1 MKRYISYFAV
11 LLAVLL
17 GAACSKDDSAAGSD
31 NRTGVMAMTVS
42 TRQTADTGEYDP
54 LQHQTVYIYNDE
66 GGLLRKYTS
75 KEACPERLELLAG
88 TYRVAVE
95 AGEEAPADFTKRL
108 YKGEETFTVKPGE
121 TTNVAVV
128 CQIVNTVVEVKFDD
142 SILQNLAPGYSV
154 WIAGGEKVDEQAA
167 EAGSVPALRFTAEGT
182 GYYTLPA
189 GMTSLAWLFRG
200 THVEGKNVEMED
212 YIPNVKAGGKYTL
225 TFKYSPDL
233 PGYIDC
239 VLISVD
245 PGTDDKDDE
254 IIFSPDPAVISE
266 GFDIAEIQ
274 KYVSGE
280 KKYRI
285 LAFSELTRFTVSV
298 GDKSYDALNGTT
310 EGISLEPV
318 DKYNVR
324 LTLSDAFFASC
335 QAGDQKVTLRIED
348 ANGGSSEVAT
358 TYRLE
363 GLVPVTAD
371 DYDLWANTVTLR
383 VVSFTP
389 GTTVQF
395 GLRSSGG
402 EWQPMAGTSQGDDFI
417 TATYAPQ
424 WVPQT
429 VKEQTVYTQ
438 AAGTGIIATHSYDF
452 RAIING
458 TETTGTFT
466 AGEVQPIPNGD
477 MSGWSMTGGFA
488 FPNAAG
494 ESFWSSGNNTMTKT
508 LCTSTDVKFGK
519 SAPAAKLTSTNML
532 VLAAGNLFTGEFA
545 YKSFTGTVQFGQ
557 TYAFTARPSAMKV
570 KYHAHVGTVDKV
582 RTSGDI
588 CPYIKKGDP
597 DMARIFVAIV
607 DWNAPH
613 EVVSGMTTTKGAWDP
628 EKGIDNVSEGK
639 ILGYGSLWI
648 TQSTDGEDMQDAE
661 LDIVWYD
668 HETRPAEGKVFARDL
683 MCLQR
688 LRRLFHR
695 LLEKRDVR
703 RRFRMGILTIK
714 RKRTTMRKITTST
727 LLALLLLA
735 GTAPESRAQQTNAA
749 ASLAPQADSTS
760 CMQHE
765 ERPQTVNEMRR
776 QRGLTEKHNLF
787 VPRGQWIFG
796 GTASYSTHSNDTYRF
811 LVIEGIESKG
821 YTFKVSPMIAYAFR
835 DNMALGGRFIYSRS
849 LLKLDKADLNLG
861 GEDSDLNFE
870 LNDCY
875 SLQQS
880 YSVAMIWRQYIPLGR
895 NKRFALFNEMQLSGG
910 GTQARFAKD
919 SPVKGTYQTG
929 YTFSLGISPGIIA
942 FATNNMAVE
951 VNVGVM
957 GISYSHT
964 KQVHN
969 QVTVGKRDASMM
981 NFKVNIFSIGLG
993 MAFYL

>member
-75 KEACPERLELLAG
+75 KEALPERLELLAG

-402 EWQPMAGTSQGDDFI
+402 EWQPMAGTSQGNDFI

-424 WVPQT
+424 WEEKTTADWSTPAT
-429 VKEQTVYTQ
+429 VLPYSRLKK
-438 AAGTGIIATHSYDF
+438 GTGISAGNTYDYKATVGSKELSG
-452 RAIING
+452 R
-458 TETTGTFT
+458 FT
-466 AGEVQPIPNGD
+466 ADEGAPMTDGSLESWRSAQQFPGSGTNYTFWGSGYNPFAKELCTRDEAMPGRVGTYCAKLSATYNIIRWPRFPHRATYSRETSPSRFSAGWAATSLSAKSSLTTPAREPSGSNTTLRSGKSTTISMAGKFPSAKWTRPGYSSASWTGRPNRKYLPGQKPRRAP
-477 MSGWSMTGGFA
+477 GIRRHKPKRPTA
-488 FPNAAG
+488 P
-494 ESFWSSGNNTMTKT
+494 SSGMPPNSSK
-508 LCTSTDVKFGK
+508 K
-519 SAPAAKLTSTNML
+519 
-532 VLAAGNLFTGEFA
+532 
-545 YKSFTGTVQFGQ
+545 
-557 TYAFTARPSAMKV
+557 RPRAMK
-570 KYHAHVGTVDKV
+570 
-582 RTSGDI
+582 
-588 CPYIKKGDP
+588 
-597 DMARIFVAIV
+597 
-607 DWNAPH
+607 W
-613 EVVSGMTTTKGAWDP
+613 
-628 EKGIDNVSEGK
+628 
-639 ILGYGSLWI
+639 
-648 TQSTDGEDMQDAE
+648 
-661 LDIVWYD
+661 
-668 HETRPAEGKVFARDL
+668 
-683 MCLQR
+683 
-688 LRRLFHR
+688 
-695 LLEKRDVR
+695 
-703 RRFRMGILTIK
+703 
-714 RKRTTMRKITTST
+714 
-727 LLALLLLA
+727 
-735 GTAPESRAQQTNAA
+735 
-749 ASLAPQADSTS
+749 
-760 CMQHE
+760 
-765 ERPQTVNEMRR
+765 
-776 QRGLTEKHNLF
+776 
-787 VPRGQWIFG
+787 
-796 GTASYSTHSNDTYRF
+796 
-811 LVIEGIESKG
+811 
-821 YTFKVSPMIAYAFR
+821 
-835 DNMALGGRFIYSRS
+835 
-849 LLKLDKADLNLG
+849 
-861 GEDSDLNFE
+861 
-870 LNDCY
+870 
-875 SLQQS
+875 
-880 YSVAMIWRQYIPLGR
+880 
-895 NKRFALFNEMQLSGG
+895 
-910 GTQARFAKD
+910 
-919 SPVKGTYQTG
+919 
-929 YTFSLGISPGIIA
+929 
-942 FATNNMAVE
+942 
-951 VNVGVM
+951 
-957 GISYSHT
+957 
-964 KQVHN
+964 
-969 QVTVGKRDASMM
+969 
-981 NFKVNIFSIGLG
+981 
-993 MAFYL
+993 

>member
-348 ANGGSSEVAT
+348 ANGGSGG
-358 TYRLE
+358 R
-363 GLVPVTAD
+363 
-371 DYDLWANTVTLR
+371 YDLPPGGAGSRNGGRLR
-383 VVSFTP
+383 PV
-389 GTTVQF
+389 GQY
-395 GLRSSGG
+395 GH
-402 EWQPMAGTSQGDDFI
+402 
-417 TATYAPQ
+417 
-424 WVPQT
+424 
-429 VKEQTVYTQ
+429 
-438 AAGTGIIATHSYDF
+438 AARGFFHARHH
-452 RAIING
+452 RAIRPAQQRRRVAADGRDVAGRRFHHGDLCAPVGSANRKRANRIYAGRRHGNHRDTQLRLQSHYQRHGNYRNIYGRRG
-458 TETTGTFT
+458 T
-466 AGEVQPIPNGD
+466 ANPQ
-477 MSGWSMTGGFA
+477 
-488 FPNAAG
+488 
-494 ESFWSSGNNTMTKT
+494 
-508 LCTSTDVKFGK
+508 
-519 SAPAAKLTSTNML
+519 
-532 VLAAGNLFTGEFA
+532 
-545 YKSFTGTVQFGQ
+545 
-557 TYAFTARPSAMKV
+557 RR
-570 KYHAHVGTVDKV
+570 HVGLEHD
-582 RTSGDI
+582 R
-588 CPYIKKGDP
+588 
-597 DMARIFVAIV
+597 
-607 DWNAPH
+607 
-613 EVVSGMTTTKGAWDP
+613 
-628 EKGIDNVSEGK
+628 
-639 ILGYGSLWI
+639 
-648 TQSTDGEDMQDAE
+648 
-661 LDIVWYD
+661 
-668 HETRPAEGKVFARDL
+668 
-683 MCLQR
+683 R
-688 LRRLFHR
+688 LRFSQRR
-695 LLEKRDVR
+695 GRIVLEQRQQYHDKNALHLYR
-703 RRFRMGILTIK
+703 REIREVCTGCKTNQHQYAGI
-714 RKRTTMRKITTST
+714 
-727 LLALLLLA
+727 
-735 GTAPESRAQQTNAA
+735 G
-749 ASLAPQADSTS
+749 
-760 CMQHE
+760 
-765 ERPQTVNEMRR
+765 RR
-776 QRGLTEKHNLF
+776 Q
-787 VPRGQWIFG
+787 
-796 GTASYSTHSNDTYRF
+796 
-811 LVIEGIESKG
+811 
-821 YTFKVSPMIAYAFR
+821 
-835 DNMALGGRFIYSRS
+835 
-849 LLKLDKADLNLG
+849 
-861 GEDSDLNFE
+861 
-870 LNDCY
+870 
-875 SLQQS
+875 
-880 YSVAMIWRQYIPLGR
+880 
-895 NKRFALFNEMQLSGG
+895 
-910 GTQARFAKD
+910 
-919 SPVKGTYQTG
+919 PVHRRIR
-929 YTFSLGISPGIIA
+929 L
-942 FATNNMAVE
+942 
-951 VNVGVM
+951 
-957 GISYSHT
+957 
-964 KQVHN
+964 
-969 QVTVGKRDASMM
+969 
-981 NFKVNIFSIGLG
+981 
-993 MAFYL
+993 

>member
-75 KEACPERLELLAG
+75 KEALPERLELLAG

-154 WIAGGEKVDEQAA
+154 WI
-167 EAGSVPALRFTAEGT
+167 
-182 GYYTLPA
+182 
-189 GMTSLAWLFRG
+189 
-200 THVEGKNVEMED
+200 
-212 YIPNVKAGGKYTL
+212 AGGKYTL

-402 EWQPMAGTSQGDDFI
+402 EWQPMAGTSQGNDFI

-424 WVPQT
+424 WEEKTTADWSTPAT
-429 VKEQTVYTQ
+429 VLPYSRLKK
-438 AAGTGIIATHSYDF
+438 GTGISAGNTYDYKATVGSKELSG
-452 RAIING
+452 R
-458 TETTGTFT
+458 FT
-466 AGEVQPIPNGD
+466 ADEGAPMTDGSLESWRSAQQFPG
-477 MSGWSMTGGFA
+477 SGTNYTFWGSGYNPFA
-488 FPNAAG
+488 K
-494 ESFWSSGNNTMTKT
+494 E
-508 LCTSTDVKFGK
+508 LCTRDEAMPGRVGTYC
-519 SAPAAKLTSTNML
+519 AKLSATYNT
-532 VLAAGNLFTGEFA
+532 LAKVPAPGNLFTGDFAIQVLGGMGGNVSFGKKFA
-545 YKSFTGTVQFGQ
+545 YN
-557 TYAFTARPSAMKV
+557 ARPRAV
-570 KYHAHVGTVDKV
+570 RFKYHATIGEVNYNLHGGKIPVGEMDK
-582 RTSGDI
+582 
-588 CPYIKKGDP
+588 
-597 DMARIFVAIV
+597 ARIFVCIV
-607 DWNAPH
+607 DWTAQQKVFAGTKAPT
-613 EVVSGMTTTKGAWDP
+613 GTWDP
-628 EKGIDNVSEGK
+628 ETQTEAANGPIIGYASKFIEETTQGDEMVEV
-639 ILGYGSLWI
+639 ILPINYY
-648 TQSTDGEDMQDAE
+648 QD
-661 LDIVWYD
+661 
-668 HETRPAEGKVFARDL
+668 T
-683 MCLQR
+683 
-688 LRRLFHR
+688 
-695 LLEKRDVR
+695 
-703 RRFRMGILTIK
+703 
-714 RKRTTMRKITTST
+714 
-727 LLALLLLA
+727 
-735 GTAPESRAQQTNAA
+735 AA
-749 ASLAPQADSTS
+749 APDGKYNIVVSCSTS
-760 CMQHE
+760 
-765 ERPQTVNEMRR
+765 
-776 QRGLTEKHNLF
+776 
-787 VPRGQWIFG
+787 
-796 GTASYSTHSNDTYRF
+796 
-811 LVIEGIESKG
+811 
-821 YTFKVSPMIAYAFR
+821 AYGDYMDACTTNVMYV
-835 DNMALGGRFIYSRS
+835 D
-849 LLKLDKADLNLG
+849 D
-861 GEDSDLNFE
+861 FE
-870 LNDCY
+870 WVY
-875 SLQQS
+875 
-880 YSVAMIWRQYIPLGR
+880 
-895 NKRFALFNEMQLSGG
+895 
-910 GTQARFAKD
+910 
-919 SPVKGTYQTG
+919 
-929 YTFSLGISPGIIA
+929 
-942 FATNNMAVE
+942 
-951 VNVGVM
+951 
-957 GISYSHT
+957 
-964 KQVHN
+964 
-969 QVTVGKRDASMM
+969 
-981 NFKVNIFSIGLG
+981 
-993 MAFYL
+993 

>member
-1 MKRYISYFAV
+1 MQTPRDISYTGNPTGGTTAYPAV
-11 LLAVLL
+11 LPAAHEATENSDNIFYRTIRTVMKKQLICLLASAGLLAAGCSTENAPETTGYGTLSVSCTADTSIDTAAGASGTPEAPAAGAFSLTVTGETGTQKWDTLTEFEQSETVFRMGSYTVAIAHGDPDAEGAGKPYYYAEQKIEVLPRRTVNADLTATVANSQVVIRATEQFLAYFHDARFTVTTASGNEFAFTPGSDPADEPVFVKGGTRLAVLL

-668 HETRPAEGKVFARDL
+668 HETRPAEGK
-683 MCLQR
+683 
-688 LRRLFHR
+688 
-695 LLEKRDVR
+695 
-703 RRFRMGILTIK
+703 
-714 RKRTTMRKITTST
+714 
-727 LLALLLLA
+727 
-735 GTAPESRAQQTNAA
+735 
-749 ASLAPQADSTS
+749 
-760 CMQHE
+760 
-765 ERPQTVNEMRR
+765 
-776 QRGLTEKHNLF
+776 
-787 VPRGQWIFG
+787 
-796 GTASYSTHSNDTYRF
+796 YS
-811 LVIEGIESKG
+811 LVISCACNAYGDYFTGCSKNVM
-821 YTFKVSPMIAYAFR
+821 YV
-835 DNMALGGRFIYSRS
+835 D
-849 LLKLDKADLNLG
+849 D
-861 GEDSDLNFE
+861 FE
-870 LNDCY
+870 WVY
-875 SLQQS
+875 
-880 YSVAMIWRQYIPLGR
+880 
-895 NKRFALFNEMQLSGG
+895 
-910 GTQARFAKD
+910 
-919 SPVKGTYQTG
+919 
-929 YTFSLGISPGIIA
+929 
-942 FATNNMAVE
+942 
-951 VNVGVM
+951 
-957 GISYSHT
+957 
-964 KQVHN
+964 
-969 QVTVGKRDASMM
+969 
-981 NFKVNIFSIGLG
+981 
-993 MAFYL
+993 

>member
-75 KEACPERLELLAG
+75 KEALPERLELLAG

-245 PGTDDKDDE
+245 PGTDDK
-254 IIFSPDPAVISE
+254 
-266 GFDIAEIQ
+266 
-274 KYVSGE
+274 
-280 KKYRI
+280 
-285 LAFSELTRFTVSV
+285 
-298 GDKSYDALNGTT
+298 
-310 EGISLEPV
+310 
-318 DKYNVR
+318 YNVR

-402 EWQPMAGTSQGDDFI
+402 EWQPMAGTSQGNDFI

-424 WVPQT
+424 WEEKTTADWSTPAT
-429 VKEQTVYTQ
+429 VLPYSRLKK
-438 AAGTGIIATHSYDF
+438 GTGISAGNTYDYKATVGSKELSG
-452 RAIING
+452 R
-458 TETTGTFT
+458 FT
-466 AGEVQPIPNGD
+466 ADEGAPMTDGSLESWRSAQQFPG
-477 MSGWSMTGGFA
+477 SGTNYTFWGSGYNPFA
-488 FPNAAG
+488 K
-494 ESFWSSGNNTMTKT
+494 E
-508 LCTSTDVKFGK
+508 LCTRDEAMPGRVGTYC
-519 SAPAAKLTSTNML
+519 AKLSATYNT
-532 VLAAGNLFTGEFA
+532 LAKVPAPGNLFTGDFAIQVLGGMGGNVSFGKKFA
-545 YKSFTGTVQFGQ
+545 YN
-557 TYAFTARPSAMKV
+557 ARPRAV
-570 KYHAHVGTVDKV
+570 RFKYHATIGEVNYNLHGGKIPVGEMDK
-582 RTSGDI
+582 
-588 CPYIKKGDP
+588 
-597 DMARIFVAIV
+597 ARIFVCIV
-607 DWNAPH
+607 DWTAQQKVFAGTKAPT
-613 EVVSGMTTTKGAWDP
+613 GTWDP
-628 EKGIDNVSEGK
+628 ETQTEAANGPIIGYASKFIEETTQGDEMVEV
-639 ILGYGSLWI
+639 ILPINYY
-648 TQSTDGEDMQDAE
+648 QD
-661 LDIVWYD
+661 
-668 HETRPAEGKVFARDL
+668 T
-683 MCLQR
+683 
-688 LRRLFHR
+688 
-695 LLEKRDVR
+695 
-703 RRFRMGILTIK
+703 
-714 RKRTTMRKITTST
+714 
-727 LLALLLLA
+727 
-735 GTAPESRAQQTNAA
+735 AA
-749 ASLAPQADSTS
+749 APDGKYNIVVSCSTS
-760 CMQHE
+760 
-765 ERPQTVNEMRR
+765 
-776 QRGLTEKHNLF
+776 
-787 VPRGQWIFG
+787 
-796 GTASYSTHSNDTYRF
+796 
-811 LVIEGIESKG
+811 
-821 YTFKVSPMIAYAFR
+821 AYGDYMDACTTNVMYV
-835 DNMALGGRFIYSRS
+835 D
-849 LLKLDKADLNLG
+849 D
-861 GEDSDLNFE
+861 FE
-870 LNDCY
+870 WVY
-875 SLQQS
+875 
-880 YSVAMIWRQYIPLGR
+880 
-895 NKRFALFNEMQLSGG
+895 
-910 GTQARFAKD
+910 
-919 SPVKGTYQTG
+919 
-929 YTFSLGISPGIIA
+929 
-942 FATNNMAVE
+942 
-951 VNVGVM
+951 
-957 GISYSHT
+957 
-964 KQVHN
+964 
-969 QVTVGKRDASMM
+969 
-981 NFKVNIFSIGLG
+981 
-993 MAFYL
+993 

>member
-108 YKGEETFTVKPGE
+108 YKGEETFTVKHRRNHKRCGRLPNREHRRRGEIRRFDPPEPRPRLFRMDRRRGKGRRASRRSGQRPGAQ
-121 TTNVAVV
+121 VHGRRDG
-128 CQIVNTVVEVKFDD
+128 F
-142 SILQNLAPGYSV
+142 
-154 WIAGGEKVDEQAA
+154 
-167 EAGSVPALRFTAEGT
+167 
-182 GYYTLPA
+182 YTLPA

-668 HETRPAEGKVFARDL
+668 HETRPAEGK
-683 MCLQR
+683 
-688 LRRLFHR
+688 
-695 LLEKRDVR
+695 
-703 RRFRMGILTIK
+703 
-714 RKRTTMRKITTST
+714 
-727 LLALLLLA
+727 
-735 GTAPESRAQQTNAA
+735 
-749 ASLAPQADSTS
+749 
-760 CMQHE
+760 
-765 ERPQTVNEMRR
+765 
-776 QRGLTEKHNLF
+776 
-787 VPRGQWIFG
+787 
-796 GTASYSTHSNDTYRF
+796 YS
-811 LVIEGIESKG
+811 LVISCACNAYGDYFTGCSKNVM
-821 YTFKVSPMIAYAFR
+821 YV
-835 DNMALGGRFIYSRS
+835 D
-849 LLKLDKADLNLG
+849 D
-861 GEDSDLNFE
+861 FE
-870 LNDCY
+870 WVY
-875 SLQQS
+875 
-880 YSVAMIWRQYIPLGR
+880 
-895 NKRFALFNEMQLSGG
+895 
-910 GTQARFAKD
+910 
-919 SPVKGTYQTG
+919 
-929 YTFSLGISPGIIA
+929 
-942 FATNNMAVE
+942 
-951 VNVGVM
+951 
-957 GISYSHT
+957 
-964 KQVHN
+964 
-969 QVTVGKRDASMM
+969 
-981 NFKVNIFSIGLG
+981 
-993 MAFYL
+993 

>member
-233 PGYIDC
+233 LGYIDC

-298 GDKSYDALNGTT
+298 GDKSYDALNG
-310 EGISLEPV
+310 
-318 DKYNVR
+318 
-324 LTLSDAFFASC
+324 
-335 QAGDQKVTLRIED
+335 
-348 ANGGSSEVAT
+348 
-358 TYRLE
+358 
-363 GLVPVTAD
+363 
-371 DYDLWANTVTLR
+371 TLR

-668 HETRPAEGKVFARDL
+668 HETRPAEGK
-683 MCLQR
+683 
-688 LRRLFHR
+688 
-695 LLEKRDVR
+695 
-703 RRFRMGILTIK
+703 
-714 RKRTTMRKITTST
+714 
-727 LLALLLLA
+727 
-735 GTAPESRAQQTNAA
+735 
-749 ASLAPQADSTS
+749 
-760 CMQHE
+760 
-765 ERPQTVNEMRR
+765 
-776 QRGLTEKHNLF
+776 
-787 VPRGQWIFG
+787 
-796 GTASYSTHSNDTYRF
+796 YS
-811 LVIEGIESKG
+811 LVISCACNAYGDYFTGCSKNVM
-821 YTFKVSPMIAYAFR
+821 YV
-835 DNMALGGRFIYSRS
+835 D
-849 LLKLDKADLNLG
+849 D
-861 GEDSDLNFE
+861 FE
-870 LNDCY
+870 WVY
-875 SLQQS
+875 
-880 YSVAMIWRQYIPLGR
+880 
-895 NKRFALFNEMQLSGG
+895 
-910 GTQARFAKD
+910 
-919 SPVKGTYQTG
+919 
-929 YTFSLGISPGIIA
+929 
-942 FATNNMAVE
+942 
-951 VNVGVM
+951 
-957 GISYSHT
+957 
-964 KQVHN
+964 
-969 QVTVGKRDASMM
+969 
-981 NFKVNIFSIGLG
+981 
-993 MAFYL
+993 

>member
-1 MKRYISYFAV
+1 MKTFTKF
-11 LLAVLL
+11 LTMLAVAALFATGCVNEEPPYKEDPNPEPAGTTGYLSIGNLSMTVVYDETEIRPDDTSDETQAARTASGTRATAPDVDSFIVEILDADNAQVLEMTYAQLKEQLKTPMELKVGAYRMEVRSEDTMPGVDWEHPVYGATSDFTITKAQTTSPEEVVCTLQNIKVSVEYSSELADMLADTSKATVSLGDTSLAFPKTETRAAYFKPQALENTLDFVFDGTFADTDVPAKFSKQITGVKAGQWRKVSVVIGYADKGNILFSVKVDNSILQDNKFVVDGTENLGEELL
-17 GAACSKDDSAAGSD
+17 EDPNAPALTWPGHDMTQPFTLTDAMFDAEGNCIEPFAFDLSSPNGIESLQVTVGSTNSQFLASMAAIQLPETFDLCALDASSAAGIILKGFGYPVGSELK
-31 NRTGVMAMTVS
+31 G
-42 TRQTADTGEYDP
+42 QTAKSF
-54 LQHQTVYIYNDE
+54 N
-66 GGLLRKYTS
+66 
-75 KEACPERLELLAG
+75 
-88 TYRVAVE
+88 
-95 AGEEAPADFTKRL
+95 
-108 YKGEETFTVKPGE
+108 
-121 TTNVAVV
+121 
-128 CQIVNTVVEVKFDD
+128 
-142 SILQNLAPGYSV
+142 
-154 WIAGGEKVDEQAA
+154 IAGQIR
-167 EAGSVPALRFTAEGT
+167 ALYEFD
-182 GYYTLPA
+182 
-189 GMTSLAWLFRG
+189 G
-200 THVEGKNVEMED
+200 THTFAFTMTDAKGVSSEAVL
-212 YIPNVKAGGKYTL
+212 TL
-225 TFKYSPDL
+225 AVDKSSGQTGPRITWR
-233 PGYIDC
+233 GYDIDQQYE
-239 VLISVD
+239 VQ
-245 PGTDDKDDE
+245 KDM
-254 IIFSPDPAVISE
+254 VI
-266 GFDIAEIQ
+266 DIAEIQ

-668 HETRPAEGKVFARDL
+668 HETRPAEGK
-683 MCLQR
+683 
-688 LRRLFHR
+688 
-695 LLEKRDVR
+695 
-703 RRFRMGILTIK
+703 
-714 RKRTTMRKITTST
+714 
-727 LLALLLLA
+727 
-735 GTAPESRAQQTNAA
+735 
-749 ASLAPQADSTS
+749 
-760 CMQHE
+760 
-765 ERPQTVNEMRR
+765 
-776 QRGLTEKHNLF
+776 
-787 VPRGQWIFG
+787 
-796 GTASYSTHSNDTYRF
+796 YS
-811 LVIEGIESKG
+811 LVISCACNAYGDYFTGCSKNVM
-821 YTFKVSPMIAYAFR
+821 YV
-835 DNMALGGRFIYSRS
+835 D
-849 LLKLDKADLNLG
+849 D
-861 GEDSDLNFE
+861 FE
-870 LNDCY
+870 WVY
-875 SLQQS
+875 
-880 YSVAMIWRQYIPLGR
+880 
-895 NKRFALFNEMQLSGG
+895 
-910 GTQARFAKD
+910 
-919 SPVKGTYQTG
+919 
-929 YTFSLGISPGIIA
+929 
-942 FATNNMAVE
+942 
-951 VNVGVM
+951 
-957 GISYSHT
+957 
-964 KQVHN
+964 
-969 QVTVGKRDASMM
+969 
-981 NFKVNIFSIGLG
+981 
-993 MAFYL
+993 

>member
-142 SILQNLAPGYSV
+142 SILQNLSPGYSV
-154 WIAGGEKVDEQAA
+154 WIAGGEKVDEEAA
-167 EAGSVPALRFTAEGT
+167 EAGSVPALRFTTEGT

-233 PGYIDC
+233 PGFIDC

-245 PGTDDKDDE
+245 PDTDDKDDE

-266 GFDIAEIQ
+266 GFDITEIQ
-274 KYVSGE
+274 KYRSGE

-285 LAFSELTRFTVSV
+285 MAFSELTRFTVSV

-310 EGISLEPV
+310 EGISLEP
-318 DKYNVR
+318 
-324 LTLSDAFFASC
+324 
-335 QAGDQKVTLRIED
+335 
-348 ANGGSSEVAT
+348 
-358 TYRLE
+358 
-363 GLVPVTAD
+363 
-371 DYDLWANTVTLR
+371 
-383 VVSFTP
+383 
-389 GTTVQF
+389 
-395 GLRSSGG
+395 
-402 EWQPMAGTSQGDDFI
+402 
-417 TATYAPQ
+417 
-424 WVPQT
+424 
-429 VKEQTVYTQ
+429 
-438 AAGTGIIATHSYDF
+438 
-452 RAIING
+452 
-458 TETTGTFT
+458 
-466 AGEVQPIPNGD
+466 
-477 MSGWSMTGGFA
+477 
-488 FPNAAG
+488 
-494 ESFWSSGNNTMTKT
+494 
-508 LCTSTDVKFGK
+508 
-519 SAPAAKLTSTNML
+519 
-532 VLAAGNLFTGEFA
+532 
-545 YKSFTGTVQFGQ
+545 
-557 TYAFTARPSAMKV
+557 
-570 KYHAHVGTVDKV
+570 VDKV

-648 TQSTDGEDMQDAE
+648 TQSTEGEDMQDAE

-668 HETRPAEGKVFARDL
+668 HETRPAEGK
-683 MCLQR
+683 
-688 LRRLFHR
+688 
-695 LLEKRDVR
+695 
-703 RRFRMGILTIK
+703 
-714 RKRTTMRKITTST
+714 
-727 LLALLLLA
+727 
-735 GTAPESRAQQTNAA
+735 
-749 ASLAPQADSTS
+749 
-760 CMQHE
+760 
-765 ERPQTVNEMRR
+765 
-776 QRGLTEKHNLF
+776 
-787 VPRGQWIFG
+787 
-796 GTASYSTHSNDTYRF
+796 YS
-811 LVIEGIESKG
+811 LVISCACNAYGDYFTGCSKNVM
-821 YTFKVSPMIAYAFR
+821 YV
-835 DNMALGGRFIYSRS
+835 D
-849 LLKLDKADLNLG
+849 D
-861 GEDSDLNFE
+861 FE
-870 LNDCY
+870 WVY
-875 SLQQS
+875 
-880 YSVAMIWRQYIPLGR
+880 
-895 NKRFALFNEMQLSGG
+895 
-910 GTQARFAKD
+910 
-919 SPVKGTYQTG
+919 
-929 YTFSLGISPGIIA
+929 
-942 FATNNMAVE
+942 
-951 VNVGVM
+951 
-957 GISYSHT
+957 
-964 KQVHN
+964 
-969 QVTVGKRDASMM
+969 
-981 NFKVNIFSIGLG
+981 
-993 MAFYL
+993 

>member
-438 AAGTGIIATHSYDF
+438 ARHGNHRDTQLRLQSHYQRHGNYRNIYGRRGTANPQ
-452 RAIING
+452 R
-458 TETTGTFT
+458 
-466 AGEVQPIPNGD
+466 
-477 MSGWSMTGGFA
+477 
-488 FPNAAG
+488 
-494 ESFWSSGNNTMTKT
+494 
-508 LCTSTDVKFGK
+508 
-519 SAPAAKLTSTNML
+519 
-532 VLAAGNLFTGEFA
+532 
-545 YKSFTGTVQFGQ
+545 
-557 TYAFTARPSAMKV
+557 R
-570 KYHAHVGTVDKV
+570 HVGLEHD
-582 RTSGDI
+582 R
-588 CPYIKKGDP
+588 
-597 DMARIFVAIV
+597 
-607 DWNAPH
+607 
-613 EVVSGMTTTKGAWDP
+613 
-628 EKGIDNVSEGK
+628 
-639 ILGYGSLWI
+639 
-648 TQSTDGEDMQDAE
+648 
-661 LDIVWYD
+661 
-668 HETRPAEGKVFARDL
+668 
-683 MCLQR
+683 R
-688 LRRLFHR
+688 LRFSQRR
-695 LLEKRDVR
+695 GRIVLEQRQQYHDKNALHLYR
-703 RRFRMGILTIK
+703 REIREVCTGCKTNQHQYAGI
-714 RKRTTMRKITTST
+714 
-727 LLALLLLA
+727 
-735 GTAPESRAQQTNAA
+735 G
-749 ASLAPQADSTS
+749 
-760 CMQHE
+760 
-765 ERPQTVNEMRR
+765 RR
-776 QRGLTEKHNLF
+776 Q
-787 VPRGQWIFG
+787 
-796 GTASYSTHSNDTYRF
+796 
-811 LVIEGIESKG
+811 
-821 YTFKVSPMIAYAFR
+821 
-835 DNMALGGRFIYSRS
+835 
-849 LLKLDKADLNLG
+849 
-861 GEDSDLNFE
+861 
-870 LNDCY
+870 
-875 SLQQS
+875 
-880 YSVAMIWRQYIPLGR
+880 
-895 NKRFALFNEMQLSGG
+895 
-910 GTQARFAKD
+910 
-919 SPVKGTYQTG
+919 PVHRRIR
-929 YTFSLGISPGIIA
+929 L
-942 FATNNMAVE
+942 
-951 VNVGVM
+951 
-957 GISYSHT
+957 
-964 KQVHN
+964 
-969 QVTVGKRDASMM
+969 
-981 NFKVNIFSIGLG
+981 
-993 MAFYL
+993 

>member
-167 EAGSVPALRFTAEGT
+167 EAGSVPALRFTTEGT

-266 GFDIAEIQ
+266 GFDITEIQ
-274 KYVSGE
+274 KYRSGE

-285 LAFSELTRFTVSV
+285 MAFSELTRFTVSV

-310 EGISLEPV
+310 EGISLEP
-318 DKYNVR
+318 
-324 LTLSDAFFASC
+324 
-335 QAGDQKVTLRIED
+335 
-348 ANGGSSEVAT
+348 
-358 TYRLE
+358 
-363 GLVPVTAD
+363 
-371 DYDLWANTVTLR
+371 
-383 VVSFTP
+383 
-389 GTTVQF
+389 
-395 GLRSSGG
+395 
-402 EWQPMAGTSQGDDFI
+402 
-417 TATYAPQ
+417 
-424 WVPQT
+424 
-429 VKEQTVYTQ
+429 
-438 AAGTGIIATHSYDF
+438 
-452 RAIING
+452 
-458 TETTGTFT
+458 
-466 AGEVQPIPNGD
+466 
-477 MSGWSMTGGFA
+477 
-488 FPNAAG
+488 
-494 ESFWSSGNNTMTKT
+494 
-508 LCTSTDVKFGK
+508 
-519 SAPAAKLTSTNML
+519 
-532 VLAAGNLFTGEFA
+532 
-545 YKSFTGTVQFGQ
+545 
-557 TYAFTARPSAMKV
+557 
-570 KYHAHVGTVDKV
+570 VDKV

-668 HETRPAEGKVFARDL
+668 HETRPAEGK
-683 MCLQR
+683 
-688 LRRLFHR
+688 
-695 LLEKRDVR
+695 
-703 RRFRMGILTIK
+703 
-714 RKRTTMRKITTST
+714 
-727 LLALLLLA
+727 
-735 GTAPESRAQQTNAA
+735 
-749 ASLAPQADSTS
+749 
-760 CMQHE
+760 
-765 ERPQTVNEMRR
+765 
-776 QRGLTEKHNLF
+776 
-787 VPRGQWIFG
+787 
-796 GTASYSTHSNDTYRF
+796 YS
-811 LVIEGIESKG
+811 LVISCACNAYGDYFTGCSKNVM
-821 YTFKVSPMIAYAFR
+821 YV
-835 DNMALGGRFIYSRS
+835 D
-849 LLKLDKADLNLG
+849 D
-861 GEDSDLNFE
+861 FE
-870 LNDCY
+870 WVY
-875 SLQQS
+875 
-880 YSVAMIWRQYIPLGR
+880 
-895 NKRFALFNEMQLSGG
+895 
-910 GTQARFAKD
+910 
-919 SPVKGTYQTG
+919 
-929 YTFSLGISPGIIA
+929 
-942 FATNNMAVE
+942 
-951 VNVGVM
+951 
-957 GISYSHT
+957 
-964 KQVHN
+964 
-969 QVTVGKRDASMM
+969 
-981 NFKVNIFSIGLG
+981 
-993 MAFYL
+993 

>member
-254 IIFSPDPAVISE
+254 IIFSPDP
-266 GFDIAEIQ
+266 
-274 KYVSGE
+274 
-280 KKYRI
+280 
-285 LAFSELTRFTVSV
+285 
-298 GDKSYDALNGTT
+298 
-310 EGISLEPV
+310 
-318 DKYNVR
+318 
-324 LTLSDAFFASC
+324 
-335 QAGDQKVTLRIED
+335 AGDQKVTLRIED

-668 HETRPAEGKVFARDL
+668 HETRPAEGK
-683 MCLQR
+683 
-688 LRRLFHR
+688 
-695 LLEKRDVR
+695 
-703 RRFRMGILTIK
+703 
-714 RKRTTMRKITTST
+714 
-727 LLALLLLA
+727 
-735 GTAPESRAQQTNAA
+735 
-749 ASLAPQADSTS
+749 
-760 CMQHE
+760 
-765 ERPQTVNEMRR
+765 
-776 QRGLTEKHNLF
+776 
-787 VPRGQWIFG
+787 
-796 GTASYSTHSNDTYRF
+796 YS
-811 LVIEGIESKG
+811 LVISCACNAYGDYFTGCSKNVM
-821 YTFKVSPMIAYAFR
+821 YV
-835 DNMALGGRFIYSRS
+835 D
-849 LLKLDKADLNLG
+849 D
-861 GEDSDLNFE
+861 FE
-870 LNDCY
+870 WVY
-875 SLQQS
+875 
-880 YSVAMIWRQYIPLGR
+880 
-895 NKRFALFNEMQLSGG
+895 
-910 GTQARFAKD
+910 
-919 SPVKGTYQTG
+919 
-929 YTFSLGISPGIIA
+929 
-942 FATNNMAVE
+942 
-951 VNVGVM
+951 
-957 GISYSHT
+957 
-964 KQVHN
+964 
-969 QVTVGKRDASMM
+969 
-981 NFKVNIFSIGLG
+981 
-993 MAFYL
+993 

>member
-1 MKRYISYFAV
+1 MKKQLIY
-11 LLAVLL
+11 LLASACLLAAGCSTENKTDETGYGTLAINCTADTSIDTASAEASGTPEAPAAGAFSLTVTGETGTQKWDTLTEFEQSQTVFRMGAYTVAIAHGDPDAEGAGKPYYYAEQKIEVLPRRTVNADL
-17 GAACSKDDSAAGSD
+17 TATVANSQVVIRATEQFLAYFHDARFTVTTASGNEFAFTPGSDPADEPVFVKGGTRLTGTGTARRQSPTGTGEGPEVTFSAQTLDATTPRTCHIITYDAKNAGSD

-75 KEACPERLELLAG
+75 KEALPERLELLAG

-402 EWQPMAGTSQGDDFI
+402 EWQPMAGTSQGNDFI

-424 WVPQT
+424 WEEKTTADWSTPAT
-429 VKEQTVYTQ
+429 VLPYSRLKK
-438 AAGTGIIATHSYDF
+438 GTGISAGNTYDYKATVGSKELSG
-452 RAIING
+452 R
-458 TETTGTFT
+458 FT
-466 AGEVQPIPNGD
+466 ADEGAPMTDGSLESWRSAQQFPG
-477 MSGWSMTGGFA
+477 SGTNYTFWGSGYNPFA
-488 FPNAAG
+488 K
-494 ESFWSSGNNTMTKT
+494 E
-508 LCTSTDVKFGK
+508 LCTRDEAMPGRVGTYC
-519 SAPAAKLTSTNML
+519 AKLSATYNT
-532 VLAAGNLFTGEFA
+532 LAKVPAPGNLFTGDFAIQVLGGMGGNVSFGKKFA
-545 YKSFTGTVQFGQ
+545 YN
-557 TYAFTARPSAMKV
+557 ARPRAV
-570 KYHAHVGTVDKV
+570 RFKYHATIGEVNYNLHGGKIPVGEMDK
-582 RTSGDI
+582 
-588 CPYIKKGDP
+588 
-597 DMARIFVAIV
+597 ARIFVCIV
-607 DWNAPH
+607 DWTAQQKVFAGTKAPT
-613 EVVSGMTTTKGAWDP
+613 GTWDP
-628 EKGIDNVSEGK
+628 ETQTEAANGPIIGYASKFIEETTQGDEMVEV
-639 ILGYGSLWI
+639 ILPINYY
-648 TQSTDGEDMQDAE
+648 QD
-661 LDIVWYD
+661 
-668 HETRPAEGKVFARDL
+668 T
-683 MCLQR
+683 
-688 LRRLFHR
+688 
-695 LLEKRDVR
+695 
-703 RRFRMGILTIK
+703 
-714 RKRTTMRKITTST
+714 
-727 LLALLLLA
+727 
-735 GTAPESRAQQTNAA
+735 AA
-749 ASLAPQADSTS
+749 APDGKYNIVVSCSTS
-760 CMQHE
+760 
-765 ERPQTVNEMRR
+765 
-776 QRGLTEKHNLF
+776 
-787 VPRGQWIFG
+787 
-796 GTASYSTHSNDTYRF
+796 
-811 LVIEGIESKG
+811 
-821 YTFKVSPMIAYAFR
+821 AYGDYMDACTTNVMYV
-835 DNMALGGRFIYSRS
+835 D
-849 LLKLDKADLNLG
+849 D
-861 GEDSDLNFE
+861 FE
-870 LNDCY
+870 WVY
-875 SLQQS
+875 
-880 YSVAMIWRQYIPLGR
+880 
-895 NKRFALFNEMQLSGG
+895 
-910 GTQARFAKD
+910 
-919 SPVKGTYQTG
+919 
-929 YTFSLGISPGIIA
+929 
-942 FATNNMAVE
+942 
-951 VNVGVM
+951 
-957 GISYSHT
+957 
-964 KQVHN
+964 
-969 QVTVGKRDASMM
+969 
-981 NFKVNIFSIGLG
+981 
-993 MAFYL
+993 

>member
-1 MKRYISYFAV
+1 MKKQLIY
-11 LLAVLL
+11 LLASACLLAAGCSTENKTDETGYGTLAINCTADTSIDTASAEASGTPEAPAAGAFSLTVTGETGTQKWDTLTEFEQSQTVFRMGAYTVAIAHGDPDAEGAGKPYYYAEQKIEVLPRRTVNADL
-17 GAACSKDDSAAGSD
+17 TATVANSQVVIRATEQFLAYFHDARFTVTTASGNEFAFTPGSDPADEPVFVKGGTRLTVTGTARRQSPTGTGEGPEVTFSAQTLDATTPRTCHIITYDAKNAGSD

-75 KEACPERLELLAG
+75 KEALPERLELLAG

-402 EWQPMAGTSQGDDFI
+402 EWQPMAGTSQGNDFI

-424 WVPQT
+424 WEEKTTADWSTPAT
-429 VKEQTVYTQ
+429 VLPYSRLKK
-438 AAGTGIIATHSYDF
+438 GTGISAGNTYDYKATVGSKELSG
-452 RAIING
+452 R
-458 TETTGTFT
+458 FT
-466 AGEVQPIPNGD
+466 ADEGAPMTDGSLESWRSAQQFPG
-477 MSGWSMTGGFA
+477 SGTNYTFWGSGYNPFA
-488 FPNAAG
+488 K
-494 ESFWSSGNNTMTKT
+494 E
-508 LCTSTDVKFGK
+508 LCTRDEAMPGRVGTYC
-519 SAPAAKLTSTNML
+519 AKLSATYNT
-532 VLAAGNLFTGEFA
+532 LAKVPAPGNLFTGDFAIQVLGGMGGNVSFGKKFA
-545 YKSFTGTVQFGQ
+545 YN
-557 TYAFTARPSAMKV
+557 ARPRAV
-570 KYHAHVGTVDKV
+570 RFKYHATIGEVNYNLHGGKIPVGEMDK
-582 RTSGDI
+582 
-588 CPYIKKGDP
+588 
-597 DMARIFVAIV
+597 ARIFVCIV
-607 DWNAPH
+607 DWTAQQKVFAGTKAPT
-613 EVVSGMTTTKGAWDP
+613 GTWDP
-628 EKGIDNVSEGK
+628 ETQTEAANGPIIGYASKFIEETTQGDEMVEV
-639 ILGYGSLWI
+639 ILPINYY
-648 TQSTDGEDMQDAE
+648 QD
-661 LDIVWYD
+661 
-668 HETRPAEGKVFARDL
+668 T
-683 MCLQR
+683 
-688 LRRLFHR
+688 
-695 LLEKRDVR
+695 
-703 RRFRMGILTIK
+703 
-714 RKRTTMRKITTST
+714 
-727 LLALLLLA
+727 
-735 GTAPESRAQQTNAA
+735 AA
-749 ASLAPQADSTS
+749 APDGKYNIVVSCSTS
-760 CMQHE
+760 
-765 ERPQTVNEMRR
+765 
-776 QRGLTEKHNLF
+776 
-787 VPRGQWIFG
+787 
-796 GTASYSTHSNDTYRF
+796 
-811 LVIEGIESKG
+811 
-821 YTFKVSPMIAYAFR
+821 AYGDYMDACTTNVMYV
-835 DNMALGGRFIYSRS
+835 D
-849 LLKLDKADLNLG
+849 D
-861 GEDSDLNFE
+861 FE
-870 LNDCY
+870 W
-875 SLQQS
+875 
-880 YSVAMIWRQYIPLGR
+880 V
-895 NKRFALFNEMQLSGG
+895 
-910 GTQARFAKD
+910 
-919 SPVKGTYQTG
+919 
-929 YTFSLGISPGIIA
+929 
-942 FATNNMAVE
+942 
-951 VNVGVM
+951 
-957 GISYSHT
+957 
-964 KQVHN
+964 
-969 QVTVGKRDASMM
+969 
-981 NFKVNIFSIGLG
+981 
-993 MAFYL
+993 

>member
-1 MKRYISYFAV
+1 MKTFTKFFTM
-11 LLAVLL
+11 LAV
-17 GAACSKDDSAAGSD
+17 AALFATGCVNEEPPYKEDPNPEPAGT
-31 NRTGVMAMTVS
+31 TGYLSIGNLSMTVVYDETEIRPDDTS
-42 TRQTADTGEYDP
+42 DETQAARIASGTRATAPDVDSFIVEILDADNAQVLEMTYAELKEQLKTPMELKVGAYRMEVRSEDTMPGVDWEHP
-54 LQHQTVYIYNDE
+54 VY
-66 GGLLRKYTS
+66 GATS
-75 KEACPERLELLAG
+75 
-88 TYRVAVE
+88 
-95 AGEEAPADFTKRL
+95 DFTITKAQTTSP
-108 YKGEETFTVKPGE
+108 EE
-121 TTNVAVV
+121 VV
-128 CQIVNTVVEVKFDD
+128 CT
-142 SILQNLAPGYSV
+142 LQNIKVSV
-154 WIAGGEKVDEQAA
+154 E
-167 EAGSVPALRFTAEGT
+167 
-182 GYYTLPA
+182 
-189 GMTSLAWLFRG
+189 
-200 THVEGKNVEMED
+200 
-212 YIPNVKAGGKYTL
+212 
-225 TFKYSPDL
+225 YSPDL

-266 GFDIAEIQ
+266 GFDITEIQ
-274 KYVSGE
+274 KYRSGE

-285 LAFSELTRFTVSV
+285 MAFSELTRFTVSV

-668 HETRPAEGKVFARDL
+668 HETRPAEGK
-683 MCLQR
+683 
-688 LRRLFHR
+688 
-695 LLEKRDVR
+695 
-703 RRFRMGILTIK
+703 
-714 RKRTTMRKITTST
+714 
-727 LLALLLLA
+727 
-735 GTAPESRAQQTNAA
+735 
-749 ASLAPQADSTS
+749 
-760 CMQHE
+760 
-765 ERPQTVNEMRR
+765 
-776 QRGLTEKHNLF
+776 
-787 VPRGQWIFG
+787 
-796 GTASYSTHSNDTYRF
+796 YS
-811 LVIEGIESKG
+811 LVISCACNAYGDYFTGCSKNVM
-821 YTFKVSPMIAYAFR
+821 YV
-835 DNMALGGRFIYSRS
+835 D
-849 LLKLDKADLNLG
+849 D
-861 GEDSDLNFE
+861 FE
-870 LNDCY
+870 WVY
-875 SLQQS
+875 
-880 YSVAMIWRQYIPLGR
+880 
-895 NKRFALFNEMQLSGG
+895 
-910 GTQARFAKD
+910 
-919 SPVKGTYQTG
+919 
-929 YTFSLGISPGIIA
+929 
-942 FATNNMAVE
+942 
-951 VNVGVM
+951 
-957 GISYSHT
+957 
-964 KQVHN
+964 
-969 QVTVGKRDASMM
+969 
-981 NFKVNIFSIGLG
+981 
-993 MAFYL
+993 

>member
-1 MKRYISYFAV
+1 MKTFTKF
-11 LLAVLL
+11 LTMLAV
-17 GAACSKDDSAAGSD
+17 AALFATGCVNEEPPYKEDPNPEPAGT
-31 NRTGVMAMTVS
+31 TGYLSIGNLSMTVVYDETEIRPDDTS
-42 TRQTADTGEYDP
+42 DETQAARTASGTRATAPDVDSFIVEILDADNAQVLEMTYAELKEQLKTPMELKVGVYRMEVRSEDTMPGADWEHPVYGATSDFTITKAQTTSPEEVVCTLQNIKVSVEYSPELADMLADTSKATVSLGDTSLDFSKTETRAAYFKPLALENTLNFAFDGTFADTGEYDP

-402 EWQPMAGTSQGDDFI
+402 EWQPMAGTSQGNDFI

-424 WVPQT
+424 WEEKTTADWSTPAT
-429 VKEQTVYTQ
+429 VLPYSRLKK
-438 AAGTGIIATHSYDF
+438 GTGISAGNTYDYKATVGSKELSG
-452 RAIING
+452 R
-458 TETTGTFT
+458 FT
-466 AGEVQPIPNGD
+466 ADEGAPMTDGSLESWRSAQQFPG
-477 MSGWSMTGGFA
+477 SGTNYTFWGSGYNPFA
-488 FPNAAG
+488 K
-494 ESFWSSGNNTMTKT
+494 E
-508 LCTSTDVKFGK
+508 LCTRDEAMPGRVGTYC
-519 SAPAAKLTSTNML
+519 AKLSATYNT
-532 VLAAGNLFTGEFA
+532 LAKVPAPGNLFTGDFAIQVLGGMGGNVSFGKKFA
-545 YKSFTGTVQFGQ
+545 YN
-557 TYAFTARPSAMKV
+557 ARPRAV
-570 KYHAHVGTVDKV
+570 RFKYHATIGEVNYNLHGGKIPVGEMDK
-582 RTSGDI
+582 
-588 CPYIKKGDP
+588 
-597 DMARIFVAIV
+597 ARIFVCIV
-607 DWNAPH
+607 DWTAQQKVFAGTKAPT
-613 EVVSGMTTTKGAWDP
+613 GTWDP
-628 EKGIDNVSEGK
+628 ETQTEAANGPIIGYASKFIEETTQGDEMVEV
-639 ILGYGSLWI
+639 ILPINYY
-648 TQSTDGEDMQDAE
+648 QD
-661 LDIVWYD
+661 
-668 HETRPAEGKVFARDL
+668 T
-683 MCLQR
+683 
-688 LRRLFHR
+688 
-695 LLEKRDVR
+695 
-703 RRFRMGILTIK
+703 
-714 RKRTTMRKITTST
+714 
-727 LLALLLLA
+727 
-735 GTAPESRAQQTNAA
+735 AA
-749 ASLAPQADSTS
+749 APDGKYNIVVSCSTS
-760 CMQHE
+760 
-765 ERPQTVNEMRR
+765 
-776 QRGLTEKHNLF
+776 
-787 VPRGQWIFG
+787 
-796 GTASYSTHSNDTYRF
+796 
-811 LVIEGIESKG
+811 
-821 YTFKVSPMIAYAFR
+821 AYGDYMDACTTNVMYV
-835 DNMALGGRFIYSRS
+835 D
-849 LLKLDKADLNLG
+849 D
-861 GEDSDLNFE
+861 FE
-870 LNDCY
+870 WVY
-875 SLQQS
+875 
-880 YSVAMIWRQYIPLGR
+880 
-895 NKRFALFNEMQLSGG
+895 
-910 GTQARFAKD
+910 
-919 SPVKGTYQTG
+919 
-929 YTFSLGISPGIIA
+929 
-942 FATNNMAVE
+942 
-951 VNVGVM
+951 
-957 GISYSHT
+957 
-964 KQVHN
+964 
-969 QVTVGKRDASMM
+969 
-981 NFKVNIFSIGLG
+981 
-993 MAFYL
+993 

>member
-1 MKRYISYFAV
+1 MKTFTKF
-11 LLAVLL
+11 LTMLAV
-17 GAACSKDDSAAGSD
+17 AALFA
-31 NRTGVMAMTVS
+31 TGCVN
-42 TRQTADTGEYDP
+42 EEPPYKEDP
-54 LQHQTVYIYNDE
+54 N
-66 GGLLRKYTS
+66 
-75 KEACPERLELLAG
+75 PE
-88 TYRVAVE
+88 
-95 AGEEAPADFTKRL
+95 
-108 YKGEETFTVKPGE
+108 
-121 TTNVAVV
+121 
-128 CQIVNTVVEVKFDD
+128 
-142 SILQNLAPGYSV
+142 
-154 WIAGGEKVDEQAA
+154 
-167 EAGSVPALRFTAEGT
+167 
-182 GYYTLPA
+182 PA
-189 GMTSLAWLFRG
+189 GMTGYLSIGNLSMTVVYDETEIRPDDTSDETQAARTASG
-200 THVEGKNVEMED
+200 TRATAPDVDSFIVEILDADNAQVLEMTYAELKEQLKTPMELKVGVYRMEVRSEDTMPGADWEHPVYGATSDFTITKAQTTSPEEVVCTLQNIKVSVE
-212 YIPNVKAGGKYTL
+212 
-225 TFKYSPDL
+225 YSPEL

-668 HETRPAEGKVFARDL
+668 HETRPAEGK
-683 MCLQR
+683 
-688 LRRLFHR
+688 
-695 LLEKRDVR
+695 
-703 RRFRMGILTIK
+703 
-714 RKRTTMRKITTST
+714 
-727 LLALLLLA
+727 
-735 GTAPESRAQQTNAA
+735 
-749 ASLAPQADSTS
+749 
-760 CMQHE
+760 
-765 ERPQTVNEMRR
+765 
-776 QRGLTEKHNLF
+776 
-787 VPRGQWIFG
+787 
-796 GTASYSTHSNDTYRF
+796 YS
-811 LVIEGIESKG
+811 LVISCACNAYGDYFTGCSKNVM
-821 YTFKVSPMIAYAFR
+821 YV
-835 DNMALGGRFIYSRS
+835 D
-849 LLKLDKADLNLG
+849 D
-861 GEDSDLNFE
+861 FE
-870 LNDCY
+870 WVY
-875 SLQQS
+875 
-880 YSVAMIWRQYIPLGR
+880 
-895 NKRFALFNEMQLSGG
+895 
-910 GTQARFAKD
+910 
-919 SPVKGTYQTG
+919 
-929 YTFSLGISPGIIA
+929 
-942 FATNNMAVE
+942 
-951 VNVGVM
+951 
-957 GISYSHT
+957 
-964 KQVHN
+964 
-969 QVTVGKRDASMM
+969 
-981 NFKVNIFSIGLG
+981 
-993 MAFYL
+993 

>member
-1 MKRYISYFAV
+1 MQTPRDISYTGNPTGGTTAYPAV
-11 LLAVLL
+11 LPAAHEATENSDNIFYRTIRTVMKKQLICLLASAGLLAAGCSTENAPETTGYGTLSVSCTADTSIDTAAGASGTPEAPAAGAFSLTVTGETGTQKWDTLTEFEQSETVFRMGSYTVAIAHGDPDAEGAGKPYYYAEQKIEVLPRRTVNADL
-17 GAACSKDDSAAGSD
+17 TATVANSQVVIRATEQFLAYFHDARFTVTTASGNEFAFTPGSDPADEPVFVKGGTRLTVTGTARRQSPTGTGEGPEVTFSAQTLDATTPRTCHIITYDAKNAGSD

-182 GYYTLPA
+182 GYYPLPA

-668 HETRPAEGKVFARDL
+668 HETRPAEGK
-683 MCLQR
+683 
-688 LRRLFHR
+688 
-695 LLEKRDVR
+695 
-703 RRFRMGILTIK
+703 
-714 RKRTTMRKITTST
+714 
-727 LLALLLLA
+727 
-735 GTAPESRAQQTNAA
+735 
-749 ASLAPQADSTS
+749 
-760 CMQHE
+760 
-765 ERPQTVNEMRR
+765 
-776 QRGLTEKHNLF
+776 
-787 VPRGQWIFG
+787 
-796 GTASYSTHSNDTYRF
+796 YS
-811 LVIEGIESKG
+811 LVISCACNAYGDYFTGCSKNVM
-821 YTFKVSPMIAYAFR
+821 YV
-835 DNMALGGRFIYSRS
+835 D
-849 LLKLDKADLNLG
+849 D
-861 GEDSDLNFE
+861 FE
-870 LNDCY
+870 WVY
-875 SLQQS
+875 
-880 YSVAMIWRQYIPLGR
+880 
-895 NKRFALFNEMQLSGG
+895 
-910 GTQARFAKD
+910 
-919 SPVKGTYQTG
+919 
-929 YTFSLGISPGIIA
+929 
-942 FATNNMAVE
+942 
-951 VNVGVM
+951 
-957 GISYSHT
+957 
-964 KQVHN
+964 
-969 QVTVGKRDASMM
+969 
-981 NFKVNIFSIGLG
+981 
-993 MAFYL
+993 

>member
-668 HETRPAEGKVFARDL
+668 HETRPAEGK
-683 MCLQR
+683 
-688 LRRLFHR
+688 
-695 LLEKRDVR
+695 
-703 RRFRMGILTIK
+703 
-714 RKRTTMRKITTST
+714 
-727 LLALLLLA
+727 
-735 GTAPESRAQQTNAA
+735 
-749 ASLAPQADSTS
+749 
-760 CMQHE
+760 
-765 ERPQTVNEMRR
+765 
-776 QRGLTEKHNLF
+776 
-787 VPRGQWIFG
+787 
-796 GTASYSTHSNDTYRF
+796 YS
-811 LVIEGIESKG
+811 LVISCACNAYGDYFPGCSKNVM
-821 YTFKVSPMIAYAFR
+821 YV
-835 DNMALGGRFIYSRS
+835 D
-849 LLKLDKADLNLG
+849 D
-861 GEDSDLNFE
+861 FE
-870 LNDCY
+870 WVY
-875 SLQQS
+875 
-880 YSVAMIWRQYIPLGR
+880 
-895 NKRFALFNEMQLSGG
+895 
-910 GTQARFAKD
+910 
-919 SPVKGTYQTG
+919 
-929 YTFSLGISPGIIA
+929 
-942 FATNNMAVE
+942 
-951 VNVGVM
+951 
-957 GISYSHT
+957 
-964 KQVHN
+964 
-969 QVTVGKRDASMM
+969 
-981 NFKVNIFSIGLG
+981 
-993 MAFYL
+993 

>member
-1 MKRYISYFAV
+1 MKTFTKF
-11 LLAVLL
+11 LTMLAV
-17 GAACSKDDSAAGSD
+17 AALFATGCVNEEPPYKEDPNPEPAGT
-31 NRTGVMAMTVS
+31 TGYLSIGNLSMTVVYDETEIRPDDTS
-42 TRQTADTGEYDP
+42 DETQAARIASGTRATAPDVDSFIVEILDADNAQVLEMTYAQLKEQLKTPMELKVGAYRMEVRSEDTMPDAAWEHP
-54 LQHQTVYIYNDE
+54 VY
-66 GGLLRKYTS
+66 GATS
-75 KEACPERLELLAG
+75 
-88 TYRVAVE
+88 
-95 AGEEAPADFTKRL
+95 DFTITKAQTTSP
-108 YKGEETFTVKPGE
+108 EE
-121 TTNVAVV
+121 VV
-128 CQIVNTVVEVKFDD
+128 CT
-142 SILQNLAPGYSV
+142 LQNIKVSV
-154 WIAGGEKVDEQAA
+154 E
-167 EAGSVPALRFTAEGT
+167 
-182 GYYTLPA
+182 
-189 GMTSLAWLFRG
+189 
-200 THVEGKNVEMED
+200 
-212 YIPNVKAGGKYTL
+212 
-225 TFKYSPDL
+225 YSPDL

-668 HETRPAEGKVFARDL
+668 HETRPAEGK
-683 MCLQR
+683 
-688 LRRLFHR
+688 
-695 LLEKRDVR
+695 
-703 RRFRMGILTIK
+703 
-714 RKRTTMRKITTST
+714 
-727 LLALLLLA
+727 
-735 GTAPESRAQQTNAA
+735 
-749 ASLAPQADSTS
+749 
-760 CMQHE
+760 
-765 ERPQTVNEMRR
+765 
-776 QRGLTEKHNLF
+776 
-787 VPRGQWIFG
+787 
-796 GTASYSTHSNDTYRF
+796 YS
-811 LVIEGIESKG
+811 LVISCACNAYGDYFTGCSKNVM
-821 YTFKVSPMIAYAFR
+821 YV
-835 DNMALGGRFIYSRS
+835 D
-849 LLKLDKADLNLG
+849 D
-861 GEDSDLNFE
+861 FE
-870 LNDCY
+870 WVY
-875 SLQQS
+875 
-880 YSVAMIWRQYIPLGR
+880 
-895 NKRFALFNEMQLSGG
+895 
-910 GTQARFAKD
+910 
-919 SPVKGTYQTG
+919 
-929 YTFSLGISPGIIA
+929 
-942 FATNNMAVE
+942 
-951 VNVGVM
+951 
-957 GISYSHT
+957 
-964 KQVHN
+964 
-969 QVTVGKRDASMM
+969 
-981 NFKVNIFSIGLG
+981 
-993 MAFYL
+993 

>member
-75 KEACPERLELLAG
+75 KEALPERLELLAG

-233 PGYIDC
+233 LGYIDC

-324 LTLSDAFFASC
+324 LTTCGPIRSRCAWFLSRPAPPCNSACAAAAASGSRW
-335 QAGDQKVTLRIED
+335 QGHRRATISSRRPMRPSGKRKPRRTGALRPRYCPI
-348 ANGGSSEVAT
+348 
-358 TYRLE
+358 
-363 GLVPVTAD
+363 
-371 DYDLWANTVTLR
+371 R
-383 VVSFTP
+383 VSK
-389 GTTVQF
+389 
-395 GLRSSGG
+395 R
-402 EWQPMAGTSQGDDFI
+402 
-417 TATYAPQ
+417 
-424 WVPQT
+424 
-429 VKEQTVYTQ
+429 
-438 AAGTGIIATHSYDF
+438 
-452 RAIING
+452 
-458 TETTGTFT
+458 
-466 AGEVQPIPNGD
+466 
-477 MSGWSMTGGFA
+477 
-488 FPNAAG
+488 
-494 ESFWSSGNNTMTKT
+494 
-508 LCTSTDVKFGK
+508 
-519 SAPAAKLTSTNML
+519 APA
-532 VLAAGNLFTGEFA
+532 
-545 YKSFTGTVQFGQ
+545 YRQ
-557 TYAFTARPSAMKV
+557 
-570 KYHAHVGTVDKV
+570 
-582 RTSGDI
+582 
-588 CPYIKKGDP
+588 
-597 DMARIFVAIV
+597 AIR
-607 DWNAPH
+607 
-613 EVVSGMTTTKGAWDP
+613 TTTKRRSARR
-628 EKGIDNVSEGK
+628 NSAA
-639 ILGYGSLWI
+639 GSRP
-648 TQSTDGEDMQDAE
+648 
-661 LDIVWYD
+661 
-668 HETRPAEGKVFARDL
+668 TR
-683 MCLQR
+683 
-688 LRRLFHR
+688 
-695 LLEKRDVR
+695 
-703 RRFRMGILTIK
+703 
-714 RKRTTMRKITTST
+714 
-727 LLALLLLA
+727 AL
-735 GTAPESRAQQTNAA
+735 P
-749 ASLAPQADSTS
+749 
-760 CMQHE
+760 
-765 ERPQTVNEMRR
+765 
-776 QRGLTEKHNLF
+776 
-787 VPRGQWIFG
+787 
-796 GTASYSTHSNDTYRF
+796 
-811 LVIEGIESKG
+811 
-821 YTFKVSPMIAYAFR
+821 
-835 DNMALGGRFIYSRS
+835 
-849 LLKLDKADLNLG
+849 
-861 GEDSDLNFE
+861 
-870 LNDCY
+870 
-875 SLQQS
+875 
-880 YSVAMIWRQYIPLGR
+880 
-895 NKRFALFNEMQLSGG
+895 
-910 GTQARFAKD
+910 
-919 SPVKGTYQTG
+919 
-929 YTFSLGISPGIIA
+929 
-942 FATNNMAVE
+942 
-951 VNVGVM
+951 
-957 GISYSHT
+957 
-964 KQVHN
+964 
-969 QVTVGKRDASMM
+969 
-981 NFKVNIFSIGLG
+981 
-993 MAFYL
+993 

>member
-75 KEACPERLELLAG
+75 KEALPERLELLAG

-402 EWQPMAGTSQGDDFI
+402 EWVPADGRDIAGQRFHHGDLCAPVGRENHGGLEHSGHGTALFASQKGHRHIGRQYVRLQSDGRL
-417 TATYAPQ
+417 
-424 WVPQT
+424 
-429 VKEQTVYTQ
+429 EGTQ
-438 AAGTGIIATHSYDF
+438 RPVHGRRGRSHDRRKPGI
-452 RAIING
+452 
-458 TETTGTFT
+458 
-466 AGEVQPIPNGD
+466 V
-477 MSGWSMTGGFA
+477 
-488 FPNAAG
+488 
-494 ESFWSSGNNTMTKT
+494 
-508 LCTSTDVKFGK
+508 
-519 SAPAAKLTSTNML
+519 
-532 VLAAGNLFTGEFA
+532 
-545 YKSFTGTVQFGQ
+545 
-557 TYAFTARPSAMKV
+557 
-570 KYHAHVGTVDKV
+570 
-582 RTSGDI
+582 
-588 CPYIKKGDP
+588 
-597 DMARIFVAIV
+597 
-607 DWNAPH
+607 
-613 EVVSGMTTTKGAWDP
+613 
-628 EKGIDNVSEGK
+628 EK
-639 ILGYGSLWI
+639 
-648 TQSTDGEDMQDAE
+648 
-661 LDIVWYD
+661 
-668 HETRPAEGKVFARDL
+668 RPAIPGLRHQL
-683 MCLQR
+683 YLLGQR
-688 LRRLFHR
+688 LQP
-695 LLEKRDVR
+695 VR
-703 RRFRMGILTIK
+703 QG
-714 RKRTTMRKITTST
+714 T
-727 LLALLLLA
+727 LY
-735 GTAPESRAQQTNAA
+735 P
-749 ASLAPQADSTS
+749 
-760 CMQHE
+760 
-765 ERPQTVNEMRR
+765 
-776 QRGLTEKHNLF
+776 
-787 VPRGQWIFG
+787 
-796 GTASYSTHSNDTYRF
+796 
-811 LVIEGIESKG
+811 
-821 YTFKVSPMIAYAFR
+821 
-835 DNMALGGRFIYSRS
+835 
-849 LLKLDKADLNLG
+849 
-861 GEDSDLNFE
+861 
-870 LNDCY
+870 
-875 SLQQS
+875 
-880 YSVAMIWRQYIPLGR
+880 
-895 NKRFALFNEMQLSGG
+895 
-910 GTQARFAKD
+910 
-919 SPVKGTYQTG
+919 
-929 YTFSLGISPGIIA
+929 
-942 FATNNMAVE
+942 
-951 VNVGVM
+951 
-957 GISYSHT
+957 
-964 KQVHN
+964 
-969 QVTVGKRDASMM
+969 
-981 NFKVNIFSIGLG
+981 
-993 MAFYL
+993 